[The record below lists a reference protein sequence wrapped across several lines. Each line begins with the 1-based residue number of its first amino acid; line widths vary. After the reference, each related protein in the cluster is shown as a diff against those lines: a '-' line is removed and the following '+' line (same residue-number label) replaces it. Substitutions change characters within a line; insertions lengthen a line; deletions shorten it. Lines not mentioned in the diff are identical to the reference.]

1 MKTIELLKKLE
12 KYAVFDLSIFRQL
25 AGADG
30 AYARLSL
37 HRLKE
42 KGYVSELMRNRYT
55 AQKDPLVVAS
65 RIVWPSYISLW
76 SAIRHYNLTEQ
87 LPHDVWVITTRK
99 SSRKDIRFGG
109 AKIIFVHTKPKHF
122 FGYTK
127 AMIGGF
133 ETFVA
138 EPEKA
143 IIDGMLFRKISF
155 SELAS
160 IIRGN
165 IGRRLHAKK
174 LASFAIETG
183 NKSLVKRLGYL
194 LDALGMDYHSKLKKS
209 IDNAFVPL
217 EYAMRPTGEKDKK
230 WRVIKNTTI

>member
-12 KYAVFDLSIFRQL
+12 KYAVFDLAIFRQL
-25 AGADG
+25 AGVDG

-37 HRLKE
+37 HRLKK

-76 SAIRHYNLTEQ
+76 SAIRHHNLTEQ
-87 LPHDVWVITTRK
+87 LPHDIWVVTTRK
-99 SSRKDIRFGG
+99 SSRKAVQFGS
-109 AKIIFVHTKPKHF
+109 AKIIFVHTKPKYF

-155 SELAS
+155 SEIAS
-160 IIRGN
+160 IIRGHLK
-165 IGRRLHAKK
+165 RRLHAKK
-174 LASFAIETG
+174 LVSFAIETG

-194 LDALGMDYHSKLKKS
+194 LDAMGMDYHSKFKKNM
-209 IDNAFVPL
+209 DDTFVPL
-217 EYAMRPTGEKDKK
+217 EYAMRPAGEKDKK
-230 WRVIKNTTI
+230 WRVIKNTAI